1 MLPAVLG
8 CQGVRRWSS
17 RSPAAEKPWQAW
29 PAVPTHHTASRAPAL
44 TTIAQAVDPADCC
57 GGQAEAS
64 AAQMDLVLE
73 LLETPDDVAGGLE
86 YATDLFTRSTMD
98 RMAGHLQVGSLH
110 PAVCWSLARSSACL
124 KERLVLPRAS

>member
-1 MLPAVLG
+1 M
-8 CQGVRRWSS
+8 
-17 RSPAAEKPWQAW
+17 
-29 PAVPTHHTASRAPAL
+29 
-44 TTIAQAVDPADCC
+44 IAQAVDPADCC

-73 LLETPDDVAGGLE
+73 LLETPDDVAGSLE

-110 PAVCWSLARSSACL
+110 HAVCACTFICLPQRALSTAARIMTPRTAPCL
-124 KERLVLPRAS
+124 